1 MASLPIAEQA
11 YGGDHGKAPIGALPV
26 ELRHALLAGLAK
38 FRKRGG
44 VAKSLELVDAG
55 PVVLLH
61 TQEFRFLKKQ
71 KTHFL
76 AAEATVDSMQPEDSI
91 HGS

>member
-1 MASLPIAEQA
+1 
-11 YGGDHGKAPIGALPV
+11 V
-26 ELRHALLAGLAK
+26 
-38 FRKRGG
+38 
-44 VAKSLELVDAG
+44 VKSLELFGSG
-55 PVVLLH
+55 PVVLIH

-71 KTHFL
+71 KIHFL